1 MQDLHATELR
11 SVGREKEEILELM
24 KKTKEQTREVKDSI
38 RIFSKNRELREWIL
52 AETGGI

>member
-11 SVGREKEEILELM
+11 SVGREKKEILELM
-24 KKTKEQTREVKDSI
+24 KKTKEQTRKVKDSI